1 MTGDVGKWGKG
12 WARMITILE
21 GPGKLSQIHQIVS
34 GDCRSARGWFFS
46 RGGAGRLEGRLIG
59 LPGVAGLGRR
69 VATMWLLSLPISE
82 NWERD
87 WEQK

>member
-1 MTGDVGKWGKG
+1 MGKNDSF
-12 WARMITILE
+12 LE
-21 GPGKLSQIHQIVS
+21 GTGKLSQIHQIVS

-59 LPGVAGLGRR
+59 LPGVAGLGRC